1 MYKRQVMLVVSSMAL
16 EPGLTAR
23 EKQFVSEC
31 QAARYDIAL
40 LSAKVPEK
48 PVVAGEAV
56 TLVDLALTL
65 GRMEILMVG
74 QAEQLAMV
82 VKKVE
87 RQERETAGL
96 RRQVAEMA
104 AAATATQQSWF
115 EWLGLFSVGRQPLMA
130 MVFCVG
136 GWEVDTGWHRLKWL
150 VLACLCQPFT
160 CLLYTS
166 PSPRD

>member
-1 MYKRQVMLVVSSMAL
+1 MLVVSSMAL

-31 QAARYDIAL
+31 QAARYDIVL

-65 GRMEILMVG
+65 GRMEMVIVG
-74 QAEQLAMV
+74 QSEQLATV
-82 VKKVE
+82 SKTVE
-87 RQERETAGL
+87 RQEQEMSGL

-104 AAATATQQSWF
+104 AAATAAAT
-115 EWLGLFSVGRQPLMA
+115 RAP
-130 MVFCVG
+130 
-136 GWEVDTGWHRLKWL
+136 T
-150 VLACLCQPFT
+150 
-160 CLLYTS
+160 TS
-166 PSPRD
+166 PSARAAAPPARRASAASRSW